1 MDIMIRLIHL
11 LTCICVAVC
20 GCAAKSSNL
29 RTAVNQ
35 DSSSWSALENG
46 TDQIQTSNEDQSGF
60 GSSAIASVAFL
71 DEELPRQDL
80 VENDLCI
87 SELRTP
93 LAEQA
98 ETLLDSDADLPAED
112 TSTGYTLAEI
122 EGLALANNP
131 TLAAAQALVSK
142 SSGLRYQV
150 GRYPNP
156 LLGYFGQQIA
166 DRNTDQHGVFVEQ
179 EFVRGKKLEL
189 NQEALG
195 HTQSAQI
202 AAIDTQRFR
211 ILTDVRV
218 RFFEAMVAQQ
228 RLDAIREFRQVAVEG
243 VRVAE
248 QRQLAEEG
256 TLVETLQ
263 AKTLLS
269 EISLAEEQAS
279 VELTGAWQDLVA
291 IAGMD
296 TASPTRLNADMSVPD
311 RDTDWALA
319 YAEIVAQSPEL
330 AVARA
335 IVCEKLALYR
345 RQQAQPIPNIT
356 TSLGAG
362 YDDGTEHGMINAL
375 VSAPIPVWNQNRGN
389 VKAAFAEYVR
399 ATQDVQRIERSIRSR
414 LARTSAEFES
424 SLRAVQKYEGE
435 IIPQAAKSLELSESA
450 YRVGELGFLNV
461 LVVRRSY
468 VESKLRLLDAKG
480 RLAQAGAKVDGLLLS
495 GGLESPPDFTV
506 GVGIRDAALN
516 GK

>member
-1 MDIMIRLIHL
+1 MDTMIRSIHL
-11 LTCICVAVC
+11 LTWICLAVS
-20 GCAAKSSNL
+20 GCAGKSSNL

-35 DSSSWSALENG
+35 DSSSRSALDNG
-46 TDQIQTSNEDQSGF
+46 AEHFQVSDEAESDSA
-60 GSSAIASVAFL
+60 SSAIASVAFL
-71 DEELPRQDL
+71 DEELPRLDRP
-80 VENDLCI
+80 ENDSSI

-98 ETLLDSDADLPAED
+98 ETLLHSEADLPSE
-112 TSTGYTLAEI
+112 TSVASYTLAEI
-122 EGLALANNP
+122 EGFALANNP
-131 TLAAAQALVSK
+131 TLAAAQALVNK

-189 NQEALG
+189 NQEVLG

-228 RLDAIREFRQVAVEG
+228 RLEAIRDFRQVALEG

-248 QRQLAEEG
+248 QLQLAEEG

-279 VELTGAWQDLVA
+279 VDLTGAWQDLMA

-296 TASPTRLNADMSVPD
+296 AESPARLNADMSVPD
-311 RDTDWALA
+311 GDTDWDLA

-330 AVARA
+330 AAARSV
-335 IVCEKLALYR
+335 VCEKLALYR

-389 VKAAFAEYVR
+389 VKAAYADYVR

-424 SLRAVQKYEGE
+424 SLRAVRKYEDE

-450 YRVGELGFLNV
+450 YRVGELGFLQV

-468 VESKLRLLDAKG
+468 FESTLRLLDAKG
-480 RLAQAGAKVDGLLLS
+480 RLAQAGAKVDGLLLT
-495 GGLESPPDFTV
+495 GALESPPDFTD

-516 GK
+516 GR